1 MNYDLSNEE
10 VANYREN
17 GFLVIEDFMDPDE
30 LEEWRCAVDEAV
42 LSRGEEVL
50 PWEPHF
56 SDSTIFKQRI
66 QNRLR
71 WMT

>member
-42 LSRGEEVL
+42 LSRGEKVL

-71 WMT
+71 LMT